1 MKKKTN
7 LQFAKALYQITKDL
21 PENNLP
27 EVIKQFF
34 LVLQKNNK
42 LKKIEYILEEFIK
55 YSKKQSGIKTVEIES
70 AQEIDESMIHKI
82 KKIFGA
88 DSEISQVVNRDIL
101 GGIKIKVDD
110 TVYDASIKTQL
121 HKLKQS
127 LI

>member
-21 PENNLP
+21 PEKNLP

-88 DSEISQVVNRDIL
+88 DSEISQIVNRDIL